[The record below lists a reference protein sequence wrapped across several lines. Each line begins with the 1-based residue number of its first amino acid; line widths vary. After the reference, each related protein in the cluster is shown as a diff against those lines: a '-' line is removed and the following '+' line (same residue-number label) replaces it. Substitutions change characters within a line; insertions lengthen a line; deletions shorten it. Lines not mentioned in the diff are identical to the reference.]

1 MGRQKRPS
9 RLYLNRRKQL
19 KSFKSIIFCFIHKH
33 TNNISYLLPSILITK
48 VLLNKVVYWVVYFIA
63 YIIVKYAGKRMFSF
77 HYRWQSVSLFSLKI
91 IANNYLQIFRKLS
104 PLTPFFPLFWFFCN
118 IFSAKIFW
126 KTFKIFYLPRITP
139 NSSVTAKIFLA
150 RKGRNRKKKKKKNR
164 FDFEC
169 LCTDTLESFLS
180 EVFFI
185 CVFTAITKFFTKW
198 KSLLLHWI
206 SMVEAF
212 LPAMLS
218 KHNICLH
225 SVDRHSSSF
234 PWLARRQS
242 LENNSILILVSIPY
256 WRGFNHIQDK
266 SFILIKYRLC

>member
-1 MGRQKRPS
+1 M
-9 RLYLNRRKQL
+9 
-19 KSFKSIIFCFIHKH
+19 
-33 TNNISYLLPSILITK
+33 
-48 VLLNKVVYWVVYFIA
+48 LLNKVVYWVVYFIA
-63 YIIVKYAGKRMFSF
+63 YIIVKYGGKRTFFF
-77 HYRWQSVSLFSLKI
+77 HYRWHSQFPCFHLKI
-91 IANNYLQIFRKLS
+91 IANNYLQLFRKLS

-118 IFSAKIFW
+118 ILSAKIFW
-126 KTFKIFYLPRITP
+126 KTSKLLYLPGITP

-150 RKGRNRKKKKKKNR
+150 RKVRNRKKKKKR

-169 LCTDTLESFLS
+169 LCTDSLESFLS
-180 EVFFI
+180 EVVFI
-185 CVFTAITKFFTKW
+185 SVFTAMTKFFTKW

-206 SMVEAF
+206 GMIEAF

-256 WRGFNHIQDK
+256 RRGFNQIQDK
-266 SFILIKYRLC
+266 SLIQTKYRLC

>member
-9 RLYLNRRKQL
+9 RLYLNRRKRL

-150 RKGRNRKKKKKKNR
+150 RKGRNRKKKKKKQIWFWMPLYR
-164 FDFEC
+164 Y
-169 LCTDTLESFLS
+169 SR
-180 EVFFI
+180 VFPFWS
-185 CVFTAITKFFTKW
+185 VFY
-198 KSLLLHWI
+198 L
-206 SMVEAF
+206 
-212 LPAMLS
+212 
-218 KHNICLH
+218 CLH
-225 SVDRHSSSF
+225 SNNQVLHKVKKLTITLNQYGRSF
-234 PWLARRQS
+234 PPCYVKQA
-242 LENNSILILVSIPY
+242 
-256 WRGFNHIQDK
+256 
-266 SFILIKYRLC
+266 